1 MFWDAAAL
9 NEGRLLAVG
18 STNYTQNPSGPSV
31 SDTRDPLALVL
42 DASGNVEKRIVLL
55 AGPADRRN
63 EARRRP
69 SAMAVEWQSPACTM
83 RQALMR
89 QCSRTHFLSCD
100 RWSVVVGVPAE
111 PPHPLDRAEDLLE
124 AHDVGGLAVAGVAER
139 RANECAGGGALVV
152 VHGLERVA
160 PARSRGT

>member
-69 SAMAVEWQSPACTM
+69 SAMAVEWQSPACRM

-100 RWSVVVGVPAE
+100 GWSSSREPIRFRWEG
-111 PPHPLDRAEDLLE
+111 DRQP
-124 AHDVGGLAVAGVAER
+124 GGLRDLRTA
-139 RANECAGGGALVV
+139 CAGD
-152 VHGLERVA
+152 HQSRVSA
-160 PARSRGT
+160 SGS